1 MEIVNKNVAF
11 LSNCEVYTLLK
22 QTKEELAHKLSKKKL
37 EKQHLNTA
45 DQIQTANLSSIN
57 VDKHL
62 PTIVY
67 ESLRYLE
74 RTPCIH
80 QSPEIVNDFLR
91 KCQERESEFKLTK
104 IEKLAIINHRPQ
116 TAVELQVLI
125 EDAEERFTVDQID
138 QLVDFV
144 LTNLPVDNAAAA
156 TGDIAF
162 DQAAIDQPVTSSA
175 V

>member
-22 QTKEELAHKLSKKKL
+22 QTKEDLAKKLTKKKL
-37 EKQHLNTA
+37 EKQNLNTA
-45 DQIQTANLSSIN
+45 DQIQTANLNIN

-80 QSPEIVNDFLR
+80 QSPEIVNEFLR
-91 KCQERESEFKLTK
+91 KCKERENEFKLTK
-104 IEKLAIINHRPQ
+104 IEKLQIINHRPQ

-125 EDAEERFTVDQID
+125 EDAEERFTVEQID
-138 QLVDFV
+138 NLLDFV
-144 LTNLPVDNAAAA
+144 LTNLPVDNS
-156 TGDIAF
+156 DIT
-162 DQAAIDQPVTSSA
+162 DQIEGASST
-175 V
+175 

>member
-22 QTKEELAHKLSKKKL
+22 QTKEELAQKLTKKKL

-45 DQIQTANLSSIN
+45 DQIQTANLNIN

-91 KCQERESEFKLTK
+91 KCKQRESEFKLTK
-104 IEKLAIINHRPQ
+104 IEQLAIINHRPQ

-125 EDAEERFTVDQID
+125 EDAEERFTVEQID
-138 QLVDFV
+138 NLLDFV
-144 LTNLPVDNAAAA
+144 LTNLPVDNAV
-156 TGDIAF
+156 DIA
-162 DQAAIDQPVTSSA
+162 DQIDPSTTISSA
-175 V
+175 TAV

>member
-1 MEIVNKNVAF
+1 MEIINQNVAF

-22 QTKEELAHKLSKKKL
+22 QTKEEQTQKLTKKKL
-37 EKQHLNTA
+37 QNQNLNTA
-45 DQIQTANLSSIN
+45 DQIQTANLNIN
-57 VDKHL
+57 IDKHL

-80 QSPEIVNDFLR
+80 QSPEIINEFLR
-91 KCQERESEFKLTK
+91 KYKERENEFKLTK
-104 IEKLAIINHRPQ
+104 IEKLQIINHRPQ

-125 EDAEERFTVDQID
+125 EDAEERFTVEQID
-138 QLVDFV
+138 DLLDFV
-144 LTNLPVDNAAAA
+144 QTNLPVENV
-156 TGDIAF
+156 DIS
-162 DQAAIDQPVTSSA
+162 DPIEGSA